1 MGKEAIFSSKVTNWL
16 RKHNI
21 NYEVNT
27 GSIYTTVGRP
37 DLEVY
42 YKGHCIFLELKT
54 GDYQPDPLQ
63 VEYLNNM
70 RNNGFYAIILRET
83 IDELKNILYCID
95 CNIKYEQEPLPVL
108 DIPDL
113 IFE

>member
-1 MGKEAIFSSKVTNWL
+1 MGKEAIFSSKVTKWL
-16 RKHNI
+16 REQNI
-21 NYEVNT
+21 AYEVNT

-63 VEYLNNM
+63 VEYLNSM
-70 RNNGFYAIILRET
+70 RNKGFYAIILRNT

-95 CNIKYEQEPLPVL
+95 NGIKYEQETLPVL